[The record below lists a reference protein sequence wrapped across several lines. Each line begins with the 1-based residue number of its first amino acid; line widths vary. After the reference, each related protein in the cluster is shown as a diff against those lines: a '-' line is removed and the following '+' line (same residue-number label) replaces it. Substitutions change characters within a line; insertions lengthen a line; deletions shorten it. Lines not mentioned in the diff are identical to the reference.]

1 MPAVLFC
8 ADPLY
13 PRPRGRVDPHFA
25 TAAEAFREAGA
36 TVALIDHDALA
47 AGDTEGAV
55 RRVPEGLGPAWY
67 RGWMVIGAQYERL
80 AEALSAKGC
89 ELLTDPAAYRTA
101 HELPGWY
108 TVFADVTPA
117 SDWRPYEPHDA
128 QFDLVD
134 VIAGGL
140 GTRSVIVKDYVKS
153 CKHEW
158 DTACFVPDVADSAAL
173 HRVVDNFLRLRGDDL
188 AGGLVFRAFEDFV
201 PLADGGGEARIWW
214 LDGEPVVVTA
224 HPDTPDH
231 LPEPDLSAVRGPVSR
246 LPARFVTTDLALR
259 ADGVWRVVE
268 VGDAQVSDWPAG
280 TDVAPL
286 ARALAKA

>member
-1 MPAVLFC
+1 MPSVLFC
-8 ADPLY
+8 SDPLY

-25 TAAEAFREAGA
+25 TTADAFREAGA

-47 AGDTEGAV
+47 SGDTEAAV

-67 RGWMVIGAQYERL
+67 RGWMVIGAQYARL
-80 AEALSAKGC
+80 AKALSAKGC

-108 TVFADVTPA
+108 PDFAEVTPR

-128 QFDLVD
+128 QFDLID
-134 VIAGGL
+134 VLAGGL
-140 GTRSVIVKDYVKS
+140 GSRSVIVKDYVKS

-158 DTACFVPDVADSAAL
+158 DTACFVPDVTDGAAL
-173 HRVVDNFLRLRGDDL
+173 HQVVDNFLRLRGGDL

-201 PLADGGGEARIWW
+201 PLAEGGGEARIWW
-214 LDGEPVVVTA
+214 LDGEPVAVTA

-268 VGDAQVSDWPAG
+268 VGDGQVSDWPAG

-286 ARALAKA
+286 ARALAEA